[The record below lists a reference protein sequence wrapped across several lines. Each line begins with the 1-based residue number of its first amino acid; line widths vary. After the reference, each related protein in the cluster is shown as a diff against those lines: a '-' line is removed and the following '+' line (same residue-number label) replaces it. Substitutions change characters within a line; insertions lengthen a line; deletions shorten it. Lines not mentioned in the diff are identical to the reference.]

1 MQDEQNKHHGGRA
14 GIAGRNKGDGLD
26 SRHDWDRNAAHTSH
40 ISNQVAK
47 KTITIVGWGFAVKSM
62 DDLSNK
68 QHFKKPPRPDF
79 ANVTCPRPTPPHRN
93 TQPTTQNPDL
103 KVLRLSNL
111 TRSMR
116 SSVCWNCS
124 SVSPGKPTMTSPVIA
139 ASGASWKTARGWSR
153 WSAGDREKTP
163 QAEEGGSQRSEFHHL
178 DDRDIEANQHK
189 RASADTATNP
199 LLPSQTAQVRAPH
212 NHNNTHAP

>member
-1 MQDEQNKHHGGRA
+1 MRCGPHITHLKPGR
-14 GIAGRNKGDGLD
+14 
-26 SRHDWDRNAAHTSH
+26 
-40 ISNQVAK
+40 K
-47 KTITIVGWGFAVKSM
+47 KKITIVGWGFAVKSM
-62 DDLSNK
+62 DDLFKK
-68 QHFKKPPRPDF
+68 QHFRKPPGPDF
-79 ANVTCPRPTPPHRN
+79 ANVTCPRPTPPRRN

-163 QAEEGGSQRSEFHHL
+163 HAEEGGSQRFEIHHL
-178 DDRDIEANQHK
+178 DDRDIEANQHESRSTRIDGNK
-189 RASADTATNP
+189 SALAKSN
-199 LLPSQTAQVRAPH
+199 S
-212 NHNNTHAP
+212 